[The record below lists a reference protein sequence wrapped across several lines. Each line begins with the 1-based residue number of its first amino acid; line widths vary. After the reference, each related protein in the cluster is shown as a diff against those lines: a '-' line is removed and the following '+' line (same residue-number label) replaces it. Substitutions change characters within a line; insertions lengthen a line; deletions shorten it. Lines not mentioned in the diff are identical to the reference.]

1 MSLFFIYLCFVSNC
15 YLFTLSIA
23 VFELRFKYYL
33 FPSSQSKKKKK
44 KKNLVPSISNVLFNH
59 FNFYFCVKSRLQLD
73 RLPV

>member
-44 KKNLVPSISNVLFNH
+44 KKKILFLAFQMYYLIILTSIFVSKVGCN
-59 FNFYFCVKSRLQLD
+59 
-73 RLPV
+73 